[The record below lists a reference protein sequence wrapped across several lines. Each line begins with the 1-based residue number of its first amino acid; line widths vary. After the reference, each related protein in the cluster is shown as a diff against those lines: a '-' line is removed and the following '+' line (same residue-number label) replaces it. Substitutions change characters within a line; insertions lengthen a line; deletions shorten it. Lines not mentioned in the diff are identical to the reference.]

1 MVSHDDEPAYDDS
14 GVPTP
19 CPATAAHFPDTLK
32 DLRLDGHR
40 APWSTP
46 NSFALLMTLVLN
58 RLGTSDAPTVKEF
71 EAIFEAT
78 LNLER
83 LSLSCVAASPKG
95 TSGSHLINM
104 NKLEYIHYNPVGD
117 SSLGRLISRLDAP
130 DMTHL
135 ELEMWDIKDFEILTL
150 CHRAFHPATNVTLT
164 GFTFTDDVALGA
176 IHGLLPM
183 ASHVDLT
190 SASGFLKLIAN
201 SALPLWPKLALLG
214 IQEQA
219 LGDLNRMVEG
229 MAIERLE
236 VYCLEEPFTPEAI
249 VTNIRKTIETVTMNS
264 TLSPRWYAMG

>member
-1 MVSHDDEPAYDDS
+1 
-14 GVPTP
+14 
-19 CPATAAHFPDTLK
+19 
-32 DLRLDGHR
+32 
-40 APWSTP
+40 
-46 NSFALLMTLVLN
+46 
-58 RLGTSDAPTVKEF
+58 
-71 EAIFEAT
+71 
-78 LNLER
+78 
-83 LSLSCVAASPKG
+83 
-95 TSGSHLINM
+95 M

-135 ELEMWDIKDFEILTL
+135 ELEMWDIKDFEILTQ
-150 CHRAFHPATNVTLT
+150 CHRAFRPATNVTLT

-201 SALPLWPKLALLG
+201 SALPLWPKLALLR
-214 IQEQA
+214 IQEHA
-219 LGDLNRMVEG
+219 LGDLNRMVGG

-236 VYCLEEPFTPEAI
+236 VYCLQEPFTPEAI